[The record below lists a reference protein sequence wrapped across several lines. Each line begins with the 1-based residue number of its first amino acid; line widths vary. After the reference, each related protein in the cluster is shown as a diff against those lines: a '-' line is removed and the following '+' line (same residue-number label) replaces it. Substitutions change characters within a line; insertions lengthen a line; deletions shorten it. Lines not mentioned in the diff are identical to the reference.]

1 MAQAKR
7 GDVVKVQYT
16 ARLEDGTVFDTSMNR
31 HPLRFTIGDGQVIP
45 GFDQAVIGMH
55 PGETKTA
62 HIPMD
67 KAYGSY
73 QEDMVVTLARSQLP
87 ENLELEVAQTLEITF
102 SDRGRATVT
111 VADISEGKVTLDAN
125 HPLAGKDLVLD
136 IELIEIV

>member
-7 GDVVKVQYT
+7 GDVVRVHYT
-16 ARLEDGTVFDTSMNR
+16 ARVEDGAVFDTSIDR

-45 GFDQAVIGMH
+45 GFDQAIVGMQ

-67 KAYGSY
+67 EAYGPY
-73 QEDMVVTLARSQLP
+73 RKDMVVTLARSQLP
-87 ENLELEVAQTLEITF
+87 ENLELEVAQTWEITF

-111 VADISEGKVTLDAN
+111 VTDISEGTVTLDAN

-136 IELIEIV
+136 IDLIEIV